1 MESAVERM
9 AEDPALTEAIAGAA
23 RLAANVE
30 QVVHGKSEEIRL
42 VLAALISGGHV
53 LLEDLPGTAK
63 TVLARS
69 LAVSIT
75 GASFSRIQ
83 CTPDL
88 QPTDVTGLS
97 IFDQRTREFEFR
109 PGP

>member
-1 MESAVERM
+1 MSELASDTSRD
-9 AEDPALTEAIAGAA
+9 EDLTRAIELAA

-30 QVVHGKSEEIRL
+30 HVVHGKREEIRL

-53 LLEDLPGTAK
+53 LFEDMPGTAK
-63 TVLARS
+63 TMLSRALAAS
-69 LAVSIT
+69 VG
-75 GASFSRIQ
+75 GASFSRVQ

-97 IFDQRTREFEFR
+97 IFD
-109 PGP
+109 